1 MNDREYWLA
10 KFSGEWPRTTFP
22 ADLDGPPLGGSGG
35 GRLDFKVS
43 TVSTVSPGS
52 GRRLLEIANHSDLR
66 LYIFLATALSV
77 LVHRYTG
84 WEDIG
89 LGAPIYRQPSEQSF
103 INTVVAFRLRLAPQL
118 PFKGLLLAMGEEI
131 FSANEHQNY
140 PLGELIE
147 WLRPEPGQG
156 RDGDDPLFGLAVLL
170 ENIHEPKYIEDL
182 HLDMVFSFRR
192 QEECV
197 RAEVRYDRR
206 LYSGEMV
213 ERLMAHF
220 HRLLAVVVF
229 DPDVPIGEIEILS
242 AQERRHL
249 LHHLNDTEAAYP
261 EETTLRALFEMQVEE
276 GPERTALVEEGGQAA
291 NRHLTYGAL
300 NRRANRLGRYLQ
312 NRGVGPGEIVGILL
326 ERSLELFIGIL
337 GVLKAGGAYLP
348 LDPHYPRSRIL
359 SILADCRVSVL
370 LGESRVL
377 ERHSFTALQNT
388 RQIAQKPYVTGARQ
402 PISDF
407 DSLPIPDR
415 SLVDYEKY
423 SRCIAEAM
431 VTDCI
436 SIQAS
441 RGCPYGCLYC
451 QRLWTRGH
459 VRRSAENTF
468 AEVKLYYDMGVRRFS
483 FVDDIFNLD
492 IDNSSRFL
500 ELVTQAGLDVQLF
513 FPNGLRGDL
522 LTHDYIDSMVRAGL
536 VSLGLALETA
546 SPRLQRLIGKN
557 LDIEKLRHNLEYI
570 CREYPQVILELYVMH
585 GLPTETEEEA
595 LATMAFVKSIKWLH
609 FPYINLLKIWVN
621 SDMEKLALENGISR
635 RIIEESEDRLF
646 HEIPRY
652 LPFDPLFTRKYQA
665 DFIDQYFLSR
675 ERLLQVLPDQ
685 MRVLSEDDL
694 VQKYDSYL
702 PVDIRCF
709 DDLLQLSGIGRVELA
724 GAEFLEADS
733 LEVPHLND
741 RLRRHFS
748 PLPEADGAFRIL
760 LLDLSQ
766 FFSQMKR
773 RLDNLVES
781 PLGLMYLA
789 TYLQRQFG
797 SRVTVRIAKSMV
809 DFDDYRQLKELLEEF
824 KPRLIGI
831 RTLTYYKDFFH
842 QTAAVI
848 RQWGIDVPIVT
859 GGPYATS
866 HYETILQ
873 DKNIDLV
880 VRGEGEVTFAHLV
893 GRMLEHPGRPLPA
906 ETLRQIE
913 GIAFM
918 PPVEEPGRGPAREI
932 ILLDTPAG
940 EPTGGPAGNPGQS
953 ARPTDLC
960 YVIYTS
966 GSTGLPKGVAVE
978 QRSAAAYV
986 QAFLQ
991 EFDIRRE
998 DTVLQQASPAFDAFV
1013 EEMFPVLSRGGKLAI
1028 PADCDIGDVNRL
1040 GRFIGRQRVSVV
1052 TCSPLL
1058 LNALNQLEPP
1068 DSLAPVHTF
1077 ISGGD
1082 VLRAEY
1088 VDRLRQ
1094 KGKVYNTYGPTET
1107 TVCATFHRDR
1117 GGDGSRPAIG
1127 RPIANY
1133 RVYILDGNRQLL
1145 PQGVAGELCIA
1156 GDGLSRGYLNNPELT
1171 AERFLNAAAKNRED
1185 TRSPTHKILNP
1196 KSQPLYRT
1204 GDRARWLPGG
1214 TLDFL
1219 GRIDR
1224 QVKIRGYRIE
1234 LAEIEN
1240 RLRGVAEIE
1249 EALVTVRTD
1258 KTGDRYLCGYVVP
1271 RAGLAL
1277 PALEPAR
1284 LREHLARELPA
1295 YMIPAHFVALKAIPQ
1310 TAAGKPD
1317 LRALPEPVPGSK
1329 VPRYI
1334 PWEMAQTVGTE
1345 CRDRTGTGEVEAD
1358 GVWPVAMD
1366 GYLPLSHAQRLIYL
1380 TEKIYPATSCETVA
1394 FTVNYGRGL
1403 DRARL
1408 EQAVN
1413 VVICKNEGLRLRL
1426 EEVEHGGSLGPVQ
1439 YAADF
1444 KAVKPDYLDFSG
1456 AGGERR
1462 LSEWIAADVRRPFK
1476 LTGSD
1481 LFYFALVKFAG
1492 EEMGCYVKLHHLI
1505 SDVWTFTLIFR
1516 EIGQVYRQLEAGRA
1530 VDTGP
1535 NPSYRQYVRDEGAYL
1550 KSDRFR
1556 RDRQFWHKTLFPL
1569 PPETDIFFRQDDA
1582 GGIEGD
1588 SLTLPFSRELRR
1600 KMHEYCRDQRTSIYK
1615 LVLSALSIYISK
1627 LTAED
1632 DVIIGSV
1639 NHNRSTDA
1647 HRQMA
1652 GIFIAIFPVRI
1663 RLSARMRFRD
1673 FVAEVGKNL
1682 DSIIKNHRRYPFD
1695 ILAADIRKQGR
1706 GEAAALLNVNLIG
1719 HRRSAGEPFT
1729 VSHHFQGD
1737 EANPLSIHIDFS
1749 NRDAAGVLELEWDFQ
1764 VRWFSRPDIAA
1775 LHRGLAGLL
1784 EELLDFPDR
1793 RLADVTPPFPGEEE
1807 QNPDRRQQWLQR
1819 RRQRLEEAAGS
1830 FGPRHD
1836 GGDGEPADEVERRIS
1851 KLWQEVLGLDAKK
1864 TALDVNADFFE
1875 LGGHS
1880 LKATILTAKIQKTFN
1895 VKISLAEI
1903 FKAPTIRGLSAC
1915 VAEAMK
1921 AEFVSLRAAEKKEYY
1936 PVSSAQ
1942 KRLYFLQQ
1950 LDVASRGY
1958 NSPSMVVMEGKIH
1971 REKLAATF
1979 GRLIDRHES
1988 LRTSFVLIRGKPV
2001 QKIHDHREFEVEF
2014 HDLTA
2019 DSCRGESLYSR
2030 QDHIIDNFIR
2040 PFDLSAAPLLRAG
2053 LIKTDE
2059 HRHILMLDMH
2069 HIITD
2074 GASMAVLLKEFMQVY
2089 AKGDLPGRPRQYRD
2103 FSEWQKEM
2111 ISTGVFKSQEDYWL
2125 KELAGEIPTLNLPLD
2140 YARPIMQSFE
2150 GSSIAFEIGQRETA
2164 ALKTLCLE
2172 GDATL
2177 FMVLLSIYYV
2187 VLSKLSGQEDI
2198 VIGTF
2203 TSGRRH
2209 LDLEPIVGMFV
2220 NTLPLRNYPERG
2232 KTFRDFLR
2240 EVKERVLQ
2248 AFENQDFQFEDL
2260 VDRLSLKRDMGRNPL
2275 FDVLFM
2281 LNNLDFPEVEIPG
2294 LTLKS
2299 FEYRHGISKFDFTL
2313 SGVEVGDSL
2322 LFNIEY
2328 ATKLF
2333 KVEKIELVIDYFK
2346 RLVSLVLRNP
2356 DEKIG
2361 KLEIVSEREREEI
2374 SLQLVDDL
2382 ENE

>member
-10 KFSGEWPRTTFP
+10 KFSGQWPRTTFP

-35 GRLDFKVS
+35 DRLDFKVS

-66 LYIFLATALSV
+66 LYIFLATALSA

-84 WEDIG
+84 QEDIG

-407 DSLPIPDR
+407 DNLPIPDR

-500 ELVTQAGLDVQLF
+500 ELVTQAGLDGQLF

-621 SDMEKLALENGISR
+621 SDMEKLALESGISR

-652 LPFDPLFTRKYQA
+652 LPFDPLFTREYQA
-665 DFIDQYFLSR
+665 DFIDEYFLSR
-675 ERLLQVLPDQ
+675 ERLLRVLPEQ

-709 DDLLQLSGIGRVELA
+709 DDLLRLSGIGRAELA

-733 LEVPHLND
+733 LRVPHLND
-741 RLRRHFS
+741 RIRQHFS
-748 PLPEADGAFRIL
+748 PLPADEDGYRIL

-766 FFSQMKR
+766 FFSRMER

-789 TYLQRQFG
+789 TYLHRQFG
-797 SRVTVRIAKSMV
+797 SRVKVRIAKSMV

-1028 PADCDIGDVNRL
+1028 PADCDIGDVDRL

-1058 LNALNQLEPP
+1058 LNALNRLEPP
-1068 DSLAPVHTF
+1068 DSLGSVHTF

-1156 GDGLSRGYLNNPELT
+1156 GDGLSRGYLNNPELNVDK
-1171 AERFLNAAAKNRED
+1171 FVKNPIIPLSQHSNIPD
-1185 TRSPTHKILNP
+1185 SKRSGSK
-1196 KSQPLYRT
+1196 LYRT

-1258 KTGDRYLCGYVVP
+1258 KTGDRYLYGYVVP

-1317 LRALPEPVPGSK
+1317 LRALPEPVLGSK

-1334 PWEMAQTVGTE
+1334 PWEMAQTVEAE

-1550 KSDRFR
+1550 KSDQFR

-1647 HRQMA
+1647 HRQMT

-1793 RLADVTPPFPGEEE
+1793 RLADVNPPFPGEEE
-1807 QNPDRRQQWLQR
+1807 QNPDRRQQWLQGRR
-1819 RRQRLEEAAGS
+1819 RRQVEAAGS

-1851 KLWQEVLGLDAKK
+1851 ELWQEVLGLDAKK

-1895 VKISLAEI
+1895 VKISLAQI
-1903 FKAPTIRGLSAC
+1903 FKTPTIRGLSKFIRGASPQGFT
-1915 VAEAMK
+1915 AIEPA
-1921 AEFVSLRAAEKKEYY
+1921 RRKEYY
-1936 PVSSAQ
+1936 ALSSAQ
-1942 KRLYFLQQ
+1942 KRMYIQQQ
-1950 LDVASRGY
+1950 LAPESTNY
-1958 NSPSMVVMEGKIH
+1958 NTPRAVVLEGGI
-1971 REKLAATF
+1971 RVTKLAGAF
-1979 GRLIDRHES
+1979 RDLINRHES
-1988 LRTSFVLIRGKPV
+1988 LRTSFQLVEDEPR
-2001 QKIHDHREFEVEF
+2001 QQIHEAGGLDFEIECFDGGPALDPAVV
-2014 HDLTA
+2014 
-2019 DSCRGESLYSR
+2019 R
-2030 QDHIIDNFIR
+2030 NFIR
-2040 PFDLSAAPLLRAG
+2040 PFTLSKAPILRVG
-2053 LIKTDE
+2053 LIKSTTE
-2059 HRHILMLDMH
+2059 RHILVLDMH
-2069 HIITD
+2069 HIVTD
-2074 GASMAVLLKEFMQVY
+2074 GFSMNIFFKDLLALYQ
-2089 AKGDLPGRPRQYRD
+2089 GRPLPPLRLQYKD
-2103 FSEWQKEM
+2103 YSEWQNSERQGKAVRE
-2111 ISTGVFKSQEDYWL
+2111 QEQYWL
-2125 KELAGEIPTLNLPLD
+2125 RLFAGEIPVLALPTD
-2140 YARPIMQSFE
+2140 YSRGAERQFDGDSVD
-2150 GSSIAFEIGQRETA
+2150 FEIDRQATGKLKKLA
-2164 ALKTLCLE
+2164 ADEAVTLYILML
-2172 GDATL
+2172 AI
-2177 FMVLLSIYYV
+2177 FNVLLY
-2187 VLSKLSGQEDI
+2187 KLSGQED
-2198 VIGTF
+2198 VVVGTGV
-2203 TSGRRH
+2203 SGRSH
-2209 LDLEPIVGMFV
+2209 ADLAGIVGMFV
-2220 NTLPLRNYPERG
+2220 NMLALRNFPRG
-2232 KTFRDFLR
+2232 EETFSRFVQA
-2240 EVKERVLQ
+2240 VKGRTVE
-2248 AFENQDFQFEDL
+2248 AFENQDYQFENL
-2260 VDRLSLKRDMGRNPL
+2260 VEKAVTLRQPGRSPL
-2275 FDVLFM
+2275 FDVVFQLQ
-2281 LNNLDFPEVEIPG
+2281 NPEVLSADIAAQEIPG
-2294 LTLKS
+2294 LKLRPFDCESKT
-2299 FEYRHGISKFDFTL
+2299 SKFDL
-2313 SGVEVGDSL
+2313 VLVGVEAGDRILFSL
-2322 LFNIEY
+2322 EFC
-2328 ATKLF
+2328 TKLF
-2333 KVEKIELVIDYFK
+2333 KRQKIEKFIRFF
-2346 RLVSLVLRNP
+2346 R
-2356 DEKIG
+2356 
-2361 KLEIVSEREREEI
+2361 EI
-2374 SLQLVDDL
+2374 SARVVENRDIKLKDIAVTHDL
-2382 ENE
+2382 RPINAGMPEDEQGDFDFPDR